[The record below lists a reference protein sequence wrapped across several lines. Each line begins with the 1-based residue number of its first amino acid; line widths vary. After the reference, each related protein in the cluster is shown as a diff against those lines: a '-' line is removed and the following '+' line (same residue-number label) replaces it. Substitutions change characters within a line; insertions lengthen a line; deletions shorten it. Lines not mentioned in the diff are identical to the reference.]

1 MDNDS
6 TGKPARLSPDEAAQR
21 ENDRI
26 KWRAAAEAQ
35 AQQLVDSNNAV
46 ERWWASL
53 PAGRGPVIGG
63 EPTGLLSLAER
74 ADRGLLADNPDW
86 LPSQDE
92 LPLDDVLWLEGPTNT
107 GGRAAHIRTAIDLG
121 LLVTDPDKPGVIQ
134 RDRYR
139 QWRAQCPTSLF
150 PESSSITAWIGEL
163 PSVFVREPLPEPV
176 ADGGA
181 AEKEAALLA
190 LLDEVD
196 QRAAAQGAGFNRH
209 SLPGTK
215 AEFHELLKAY
225 CPAFKYIQLGKYT
238 NGKCKFQH
246 GVQPKHGKGAAIWA
260 LFPEYH
266 LKLG

>member
-6 TGKPARLSPDEAAQR
+6 TGNTARLSPDEAA
-21 ENDRI
+21 EVV
-26 KWRAAAEAQ
+26 AA
-35 AQQLVDSNNAV
+35 SNNKVAA
-46 ERWWASL
+46 WWASL
-53 PAGRGPVIGG
+53 PAGRGPVIDG
-63 EPTGLLSLAER
+63 EPTGPLSLEER

-86 LPSQDE
+86 LPEQDE
-92 LPLDDVLWLEGPTNT
+92 LPLDDVLWLEGPTTT
-107 GGRAAHIRTAIDLG
+107 GRRAAPADYIRTAIDLG

-163 PSVFVREPLPEPV
+163 PSVRVREPLPELV

-190 LLDEVD
+190 LLDEID

-209 SLPGTK
+209 CLPGTK

-238 NGKCKFQH
+238 DGKCKFQH
-246 GVQPKHGKGAAIWA
+246 GVQPKHGKGAAVWA